1 MMVFA
6 RRALHKLLLI
16 AGASVLA
23 LVVASAAVV
32 IWQLARDPF
41 AALPR
46 VATQATPHTVERE
59 RADGREWRRI
69 HLEVEG
75 RHDVELQISLPDP
88 LPAQPL
94 PVVLVLGGLDTGA
107 QSVRDL
113 PEAGGNVVIG
123 YDWPIP
129 RRLPRGFAALWMLPE
144 ICRRIFSVPG
154 DVSAALRWITAQPWA
169 DHERVTLVGLSLGA
183 LAAPAVQ
190 RVAAAEGTAINWTVL
205 GYGGAPLGVLLAHHP
220 SVRSVWLQPLLR
232 AAAGLVLRPLEP
244 AYHLPYLEGVFL
256 VLRGTDDAF
265 IPEQAA
271 QRFAA
276 LTPEP
281 KTVHW
286 IEGAHMGVGHDQDA
300 LLAEVIDKAVQWLRE
315 QDAVE
320 PSGSDA

>member
-1 MMVFA
+1 M
-6 RRALHKLLLI
+6 LHKLLVT
-16 AGASVLA
+16 AGVLVLA
-23 LVVASAAVV
+23 LVLASAAAA

-46 VATQATPHTVERE
+46 IATQASPQTVERE
-59 RADGREWRRI
+59 RTDGREWRRV

-75 RHDVELQISLPDP
+75 RHGVELQISLPDP

-107 QSVRDL
+107 QSVRHL
-113 PEAGGNVVIG
+113 PEAGSNVVVG

-129 RRLPRGFAALWMLPE
+129 RRMPHGFAALRMLPE
-144 ICRRIFSVPG
+144 ICRRILSVPG
-154 DVSAALRWITAQPWA
+154 DLSAALRWITAQPWA
-169 DHERVTLVGLSLGA
+169 DQERVTLLGLSLGA

-220 SVRSVWLQPLLR
+220 SVRSSWLQPLLR
-232 AAAGLVLRPLEP
+232 ASAGLVLRPLEP
-244 AYHLPYLEGVFL
+244 AHHLPYLKGVFF
-256 VLRGTDDAF
+256 VLGGTDDAF

-271 QRFAA
+271 RRFAA

-281 KTVHW
+281 KTVDW
-286 IEGAHMGVGHDQDA
+286 IEGPHLGVGRDQDA
-300 LLAEVIDKAVQWLRE
+300 LLTEVIDRAVQWLRA
-315 QDAVE
+315 QDAVDA
-320 PSGSDA
+320 SGSDA